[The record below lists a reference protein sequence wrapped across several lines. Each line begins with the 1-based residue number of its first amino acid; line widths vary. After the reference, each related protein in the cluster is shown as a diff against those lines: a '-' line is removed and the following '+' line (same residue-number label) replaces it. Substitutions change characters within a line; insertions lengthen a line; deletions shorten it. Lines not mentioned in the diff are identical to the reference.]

1 MYNKTQQ
8 PHKNA
13 DGHIHRSSFTSHIDI
28 ATWPPPIIRFCKRL
42 GYNAKQACY
51 VRYFGRLWF
60 LWFFFIWQL
69 REAVWFH
76 LMSVK
81 RRW

>member
-51 VRYFGRLWF
+51 VRYFGRL
-60 LWFFFIWQL
+60 
-69 REAVWFH
+69 
-76 LMSVK
+76 
-81 RRW
+81 